1 MQRALEEGEL
11 VDTVQEIAAHRGTAR
26 ELEEPTPVGAVLGQ
40 GGEPLLLITILD
52 VLQVREVLERTHTR
66 TLAVVPHVEAVAAEP
81 GEVDE
86 RPVGPSCVLGDRPG
100 NGAVATLELGQPG
113 IVPPRCGTA
122 VDVGSRSVAP
132 RPHVPHFVRGEV
144 LHEIAPRQQPPAG
157 PRSDR
162 TAQPCH
168 VHASPPR
175 DSRRHASTTGTVTRS
190 TRRATVSRLSSKSSN
205 P

>member
-11 VDTVQEIAAHRGTAR
+11 VDTVQEIAAHRSTTR
-26 ELEEPTPVGAVLGQ
+26 ELECPTPEGAVLAQ
-40 GGEPLLLITILD
+40 GGEPPLLITILD
-52 VLQVREVLERTHTR
+52 VPQVREVLERTDAR
-66 TLAVVPHVEAVAAEP
+66 TLAVVPHVEAVAAKP

-122 VDVGSRSVAP
+122 VDVGNRSVTP

-144 LHEIAPRQQPPAG
+144 LHEIDPRQQPPPG

-162 TAQPCH
+162 TEQPWH
-168 VHASPPR
+168 VHPSPPPY
-175 DSRRHASTTGTVTRS
+175 TR
-190 TRRATVSRLSSKSSN
+190 A
-205 P
+205 